1 MKFERIELERFGHFE
16 SLSLDLRGPSGLV
29 VIHGPNE
36 AGKTTLLRAIHGL
49 LFGIDE
55 RSPYG
60 FRYPYQAMAIHA
72 TLQDSAGQRLAL
84 VRRKKRKDALLG
96 NLRSEVGEV
105 GRASCR
111 ERV

>member
-60 FRYPYQAMAIHA
+60 LLLRCRTMA
-72 TLQDSAGQRLAL
+72 
-84 VRRKKRKDALLG
+84 
-96 NLRSEVGEV
+96 
-105 GRASCR
+105 
-111 ERV
+111 